1 MTSRAESGSRAPSRT
16 EKLGRRHRSREE
28 VTPAKDLGG
37 GRYEIYDEVMH
48 ARATNRLST
57 ENDLRR
63 ALENDELELFYQP
76 IVSLKSG
83 HVLGAEALLR

>member
-1 MTSRAESGSRAPSRT
+1 
-16 EKLGRRHRSREE
+16 
-28 VTPAKDLGG
+28 
-37 GRYEIYDEVMH
+37 MH

-57 ENDLRR
+57 EKDLRR

-76 IVSLKSG
+76 IVALKSG